1 MLSQDQIETC
11 RRDGFIVVEGVLSAA
26 EVAALREVIDRF
38 VERARSVTE
47 HDNAFDLE
55 PSYTREE
62 PRIRRI
68 KTPHA
73 HHALYDMCGDV
84 DSIVPRMVEVP
95 VPLPLPAPKYA
106 GSIYE
111 SQRELKNSYLAP
123 SQIAKAM
130 T

>member
-1 MLSQDQIETC
+1 
-11 RRDGFIVVEGVLSAA
+11 
-26 EVAALREVIDRF
+26 
-38 VERARSVTE
+38 
-47 HDNAFDLE
+47 
-55 PSYTREE
+55 
-62 PRIRRI
+62 
-68 KTPHA
+68 
-73 HHALYDMCGDV
+73 
-84 DSIVPRMVEVP
+84 MVEVP